1 MSYFKRGS
9 TWLGA
14 LEQVIY
20 ICPTLGT
27 VLYYYFSQIQ
37 QKVSMTSKFSFGLAL
52 TLFVFFLIYRKI
64 MKRKVD
70 ELRNSVT
77 QTRTDLKNMPDSD
90 TAHIAKLAENAYK
103 DGIKLDMYDRGGLV
117 VVLLIVAL
125 GVHILNQAMIGV
137 TNLAYIACGS
147 VLTGFGVH
155 VGVLSLKKKEK
166 LGAGKK
172 ERKR

>member
-1 MSYFKRGS
+1 
-9 TWLGA
+9 
-14 LEQVIY
+14 
-20 ICPTLGT
+20 
-27 VLYYYFSQIQ
+27 
-37 QKVSMTSKFSFGLAL
+37 
-52 TLFVFFLIYRKI
+52 